1 VFCGETIVPER
12 LTGPQLSFNFT
23 IRFSE
28 LGGKKMKYKA
38 LFSPIK
44 IGQMELRNRL
54 VVPAMGTNQ
63 CNPDGT
69 IRQGFIDYW
78 AARAKGGWGL
88 CMVEVTAVDPL
99 GKASMQV
106 PVLYD
111 DKFIPGFKALID
123 EVHKHGAKIGIQ
135 LHHAGRET
143 VSAYIGGEQVVAPSP
158 IPCPVCR
165 ETPRELTTE
174 EVYELIEKF
183 GDAALRARKA
193 GADCVEL
200 HGAHGYL
207 VAAFMSPYSNKRVD
221 EFGGSF
227 ENRMRFPV
235 EIIKN
240 IKRKAGNDF
249 PIIMRIS
256 ADELV
261 TGGRRVDES
270 RMIARTME
278 EAGVDC
284 LHISVGVYATNPYI
298 VPPAAISPGW
308 ILSYAEEV
316 KRSVSIPVIGVSRIS
331 DPRMAED
338 AILTGKVDL
347 IAMGRQSIADPEY
360 PNKVAA
366 DKEDEIA
373 PCIACCQG
381 CIGQVLDPEKL
392 RITCLV
398 NPFVTIEG
406 EAKILPAEEPKKV
419 VIVGAGPAGLEAA
432 WIAAKRGHDVTV
444 FEKEKG
450 DKIGGNFRVAAF
462 PPAKQEITKAL
473 RYYKVMGDKYGVQ
486 YKFETEAT
494 AEMILDE
501 KPDEVIIATGSK
513 PLIPDIPGV
522 DQPHVVTANEI
533 LLGEKQFGNKVLII
547 GGGMVGCETA
557 DFLGEYGVDITIV
570 EMLPQIAQDV
580 VFTVN
585 YFLQKRLKEHGVK
598 IHVNT
603 EVKEIRKDAV
613 IAERD
618 GKEIE
623 LGPFD
628 TIILATGFT
637 SVNDL
642 EPQLKDK
649 VKVHVIG
656 DAKEPRKA
664 LEAIFEASQ
673 LAIKI

>member
-1 VFCGETIVPER
+1 
-12 LTGPQLSFNFT
+12 
-23 IRFSE
+23 
-28 LGGKKMKYKA
+28 MKYKA

-44 IGQMELRNRL
+44 IGKMELKNRL

-63 CNPDGT
+63 CNVDGT
-69 IRQGFIDYW
+69 ISQGFIDYW
-78 AARAKGGWGL
+78 SARAKGGWGL
-88 CMVEVTAVDPL
+88 CLVEVTAVDHL
-99 GKASMQV
+99 GKASKAV
-106 PVLYD
+106 PELYD

-135 LHHAGRET
+135 LHHGGRET
-143 VSAYIGGEQVVAPSP
+143 VSAYTDGQVVAPSP

-165 ETPRELTTE
+165 ETPRELITE

-200 HGAHGYL
+200 HAAHGYL

-227 ENRMRFPV
+227 KNRMRFPV

-249 PIIMRIS
+249 PIIMRLS

-261 TGGRRVDES
+261 TGGRKIDETRMVARV
-270 RMIARTME
+270 ME

-284 LHISVGVYATNPYI
+284 LHISVGVYVTNPYI
-298 VPPAAISPGW
+298 VPPAAVPQGW
-308 ILSYAEEV
+308 ILSLAEEV
-316 KRSVSIPVIGVSRIS
+316 KKSVSIPVIAVSRIT
-331 DPRMAED
+331 DPLMAED
-338 AILTGKVDL
+338 AILNGKADL

-366 DKEDEIA
+366 DMEDEIA
-373 PCIACCQG
+373 PCIGCCQG
-381 CIGQVLDPEKL
+381 CIGQVLDPQKL
-392 RITCLV
+392 KISCLV

-406 EAKILPAEEPKKV
+406 EAKILPAKEPKKV
-419 VIVGAGPAGLEAA
+419 VVVGAGPAGLEAA
-432 WIAAKRGHDVTV
+432 WIAAKRGHKVTV
-444 FEKEKG
+444 FEKEKS
-450 DKIGGNFRVAAF
+450 DKFGGNFRVAAF

-473 RYYKVMGDKYGVQ
+473 RYYKVMGDKYGVK
-486 YKFETEAT
+486 YRFETEAT
-494 AEMILDE
+494 AEMILNE
-501 KPDEVIIATGSK
+501 KPDVVIIATGSK
-513 PLIPDIPGV
+513 PIIPDIPGV
-522 DQPHVVTANEI
+522 DLHHVATANEI
-533 LLGEKQFGNKVLII
+533 LLGKKQFGSRILIV

-557 DFLGEYGVDITIV
+557 DFLGEYGADITIV

-580 VFTVN
+580 VFNVN
-585 YFLQKRLKEHGVK
+585 YFLQKRLKEYGVK
-598 IHVNT
+598 VLANT
-603 EVKEIRKDAV
+603 KLKEIRKDTV
-613 IAERD
+613 IVEKDGAET
-618 GKEIE
+618 E

-628 TIILATGFT
+628 TVILAVGFA

-642 EPQLKDK
+642 EAQLKDK
-649 VKVHVIG
+649 VEVHVIG

-664 LEAIFEASQ
+664 LEAIFEGSQ
-673 LAIKI
+673 VAIKI